1 MATMQNMTIDT
12 QEMMTIARNF
22 GSEINEWDSL
32 VKRIWAALGE
42 FDGMWEGDANA
53 AFESLIE
60 SEKPKFEELSRM
72 MLTYKEAIDK
82 AAQKYENMEGD
93 VSRIVSTRA

>member
-42 FDGMWEGDANA
+42 FDGMWEGDAPEEHLQTTD
-53 AFESLIE
+53 FEHRKGKL
-60 SEKPKFEELSRM
+60 L
-72 MLTYKEAIDK
+72 
-82 AAQKYENMEGD
+82 
-93 VSRIVSTRA
+93 

>member
-1 MATMQNMTIDT
+1 MATMDKMTIDT
-12 QEMMTIARNF
+12 QEMMAVARTF

-32 VKRIWAALGE
+32 VKKIWLALGE

-82 AAQKYENMEGD
+82 AAQKYESMEGD
-93 VSRIVSTRA
+93 VGRIVSTRA

>member
-1 MATMQNMTIDT
+1 MTEIKVNTENMRTTANAFQDKID
-12 QEMMTIARNF
+12 
-22 GSEINEWDSL
+22 EWKGLVNQLWSL
-32 VKRIWAALGE
+32 TEELN
-42 FDGMWEGDANA
+42 GMWEGDANA

-82 AAQKYENMEGD
+82 AAQKYESMEGD
-93 VSRIVSTRA
+93 VGRIVSTRA